1 MNHRITIVIAD
12 SHLGIKEEDI
22 SCIQSFIS
30 GLAPSGTELLF
41 LGDLFHIWAGPQKFH
56 TTQIKQFLAF
66 LQTYRDKGGMCY
78 LVTGNRDVFI
88 KETNNRLPF
97 DKIATESLVLE
108 KPGGKLMAIH
118 GDTINSLDLKYLKWR
133 KTIRHPLF
141 LLPFQLIPSSW
152 AKKIM
157 FSLERKLKQTNIAFR
172 QTFPTEEW
180 LKFLHAIN
188 KILAP
193 DLLLAGHFHP
203 SSLVTNEAGSTK
215 GLVLPGWCDNHYYLE
230 IDENL
235 TYREKKYTRG

>member
-1 MNHRITIVIAD
+1 MNSRITIVIAD
-12 SHLGIKEEDI
+12 SHLGVKEEDI
-22 SCIQSFIS
+22 SHIRDFIS
-30 GLAPSGTELLF
+30 ELVPSNTEILF

-56 TTQIKQFLAF
+56 TAQIKQFLEL
-66 LQTYRDKGGMCY
+66 LQIYRDKGGKCY

-97 DKIATESLVLE
+97 DRIATESLVLE
-108 KPGGKLMAIH
+108 KPGGKLMAVH

-133 KTIRHPLF
+133 RTIRNPLF
-141 LLPFQLIPSSW
+141 QLPFQLIPSSW

-157 FSLERKLKQTNIAFR
+157 FALERRLKQTNIAFR
-172 QTFPTEEW
+172 HSFPTEEW

-203 SSLVTNEAGSTK
+203 SSLVVDEAGSTT
-215 GLVLPGWCDNHYYLE
+215 GLVLPDWCDNHYYLE

-235 TYREKKYTRG
+235 AFREKTFS

>member
-1 MNHRITIVIAD
+1 MDDRKTIVIAD
-12 SHLGIKEEDI
+12 SHLGVKQEDI
-22 SCIQSFIS
+22 DCIQSFIS
-30 GLAPSGTELLF
+30 ELSPSSTEILF

-56 TTQIKQFLAF
+56 TTQVKQFLVF
-66 LQTYRDKGGMCY
+66 LQNYRDKGGKCY

-88 KETNNRLPF
+88 KESDNRLPF
-97 DKIATESLVLE
+97 DRIATESLVLE
-108 KPGGKLMAIH
+108 KPGGNLMAIH
-118 GDTINSLDLKYLKWR
+118 GDTVNSLDLKYLKWR
-133 KTIRHPLF
+133 KTIRSPLF
-141 LLPFQLIPSSW
+141 QLPFQLLPSRW

-172 QTFPTEEW
+172 QTFPAEEW

-203 SSLVTNEAGSTK
+203 SSLVTDKAGSTT
-215 GLVLPGWCDNHYYLE
+215 GLVLPDWCENHFYLE

-235 TYREKKYTRG
+235 VFTEKTFA